1 MHKTR
6 EVIETPGQVGNKEGE
21 GLRWSHVPPQFDI
34 VDHSCLVIFV
44 SACFSKNVLVQV
56 IFFIYLRFQSQFLV
70 VICQDRDLRS
80 YTAACEGN

>member
-44 SACFSKNVLVQV
+44 LFV
-56 IFFIYLRFQSQFLV
+56 
-70 VICQDRDLRS
+70 
-80 YTAACEGN
+80 